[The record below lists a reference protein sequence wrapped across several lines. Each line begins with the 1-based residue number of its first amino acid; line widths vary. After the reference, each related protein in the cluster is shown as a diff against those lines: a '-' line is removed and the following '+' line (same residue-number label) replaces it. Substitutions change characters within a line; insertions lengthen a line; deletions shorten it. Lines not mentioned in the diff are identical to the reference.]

1 MDRQYIRDNGLVER
15 YLQGRLTADEAA
27 AFEEAYVGDAEL
39 LQELE
44 AAALLRR
51 GFAAHDAAER
61 SAPAPSAAARSP
73 TGRSAAAP
81 RYALAASLVAG
92 VALAFSTYLFVENG
106 ALRGGGAASASSAR
120 LVPLVAVRGGEP
132 NRIGAASTDEWT
144 VLLLDPGFTP
154 YDEYRATVVRRNG
167 AAELLSV
174 AGLTPSYEGLLAV
187 VVSSRLLTPG
197 DYDVVLAGR
206 MRDWPAQRA
215 FDDLGRTALTVTAAR

>member
-27 AFEEAYVGDAEL
+27 AFEEAYLADAEL

-61 SAPAPSAAARSP
+61 RAPAPSVTARSA
-73 TGRSAAAP
+73 TGRGTAAP

-106 ALRGGGAASASSAR
+106 ALRGAGASQASSAR

-132 NRIGAASTDEWT
+132 KRIEAGTTDDWT

-167 AAELLSV
+167 AELLSV